1 MDAMAW
7 ETRVS
12 SVCQRLA
19 QDLCNEAYHDA
30 WMKQKKAKKVNWK
43 VPEAAEDL
51 MELSKNVRKMD
62 EASAKAELL
71 RIRLAHRI

>member
-12 SVCQRLA
+12 STCQRLA

-30 WMKQKKAKKVNWK
+30 WMKQKNAKKVNWK

>member
-7 ETRVS
+7 ETRIS

-19 QDLCNEAYHDA
+19 QDLCNKAYHDA
-30 WMKQKKAKKVNWK
+30 WMKQKNAKKVNWK